1 MFENIKQNLHN
12 IKNGLPSHV
21 KLIAVSKFN
30 TAEAIKALYDE
41 GQRMFGESYVQELL
55 PKQKSLP
62 NDIEWHFIGH
72 LQTNKVKYIIP
83 YVKLIHSVDSF
94 KLLQEIN
101 KQAEKHNIIQDVL
114 LEIHIAQEES
124 KYGLTP
130 DACKKLLQETPWR
143 ELCNIR
149 ICGLMAMSS
158 FVDDESQVL
167 SEFKK
172 VESLF
177 EELKNIHFKDTDY
190 FNIRSWGM
198 SDDKDIAIK
207 CSSNYVRIGS
217 SIFGERVY
225 V

>member
-62 NDIEWHFIGH
+62 DDIEWHFIGH

-124 KYGLTP
+124 KYTNTIKPVRHMSKEGGSRF
-130 DACKKLLQETPWR
+130 ANAVAIVGVRMHGAIGFWKKR
-143 ELCNIR
+143 
-149 ICGLMAMSS
+149 
-158 FVDDESQVL
+158 
-167 SEFKK
+167 
-172 VESLF
+172 
-177 EELKNIHFKDTDY
+177 
-190 FNIRSWGM
+190 
-198 SDDKDIAIK
+198 
-207 CSSNYVRIGS
+207 
-217 SIFGERVY
+217 
-225 V
+225 